1 MNMDTP
7 LTNGIYRMKMNYL
20 SVLLGVTF
28 LTLSSVS
35 FASEQGQ
42 KSDPGYGNG
51 GTAQKRQIDACVNA
65 NTSSVTSYDNGSHVK
80 PCVGGASYKSQK
92 LPDQKYKA
100 PFK

>member
-1 MNMDTP
+1 MDIP
-7 LTNGIYRMKMNYL
+7 LINGIYKMKKNYL
-20 SVLLGVTF
+20 AILLGVTF
-28 LTLSSVS
+28 LTLSPAS

-51 GTAQKRQIDACVNA
+51 GTAKKRQIDACVNA

-80 PCVGGASYKSQK
+80 PCVGGASYKSKQ

>member
-1 MNMDTP
+1 
-7 LTNGIYRMKMNYL
+7 MKNNFL

-35 FASEQGQ
+35 IASEQGH
-42 KSDPGYGNG
+42 KSAPGYSNG

-80 PCVGGASYKSQK
+80 PCVGGASYKSKK
-92 LPDQKYKA
+92 LHDQNYKA

>member
-1 MNMDTP
+1 
-7 LTNGIYRMKMNYL
+7 MKKNYL
-20 SVLLGVTF
+20 AILLGVTF
-28 LTLSSVS
+28 LTLSPAS

-51 GTAQKRQIDACVNA
+51 GTAKKRQIDACVNA

-80 PCVGGASYKSQK
+80 PCVGGASYKSKQ

>member
-1 MNMDTP
+1 
-7 LTNGIYRMKMNYL
+7 MKKNYL
-20 SVLLGVTF
+20 AMLLGVTF
-28 LTLSSVS
+28 LTLSSAS
-35 FASEQGQ
+35 FASKQGQ
-42 KSDPGYGNG
+42 KSDPSYGNG

-80 PCVGGASYKSQK
+80 PCVGGASYKSKQ

>member
-1 MNMDTP
+1 MNMDIP
-7 LTNGIYRMKMNYL
+7 LTNGIYRMKKNYL
-20 SVLLGVTF
+20 SMLLGVTF
-28 LTLSSVS
+28 LTLSSAS

-80 PCVGGASYKSQK
+80 PCVGGASYKSKQ

>member
-1 MNMDTP
+1 MNMDIP
-7 LTNGIYRMKMNYL
+7 LTNGIYRMKKNYL

-65 NTSSVTSYDNGSHVK
+65 NTSSVASYDNGSHVK
-80 PCVGGASYKSQK
+80 PCVGGAYYKSQK
-92 LPDQKYKA
+92 LPDQKHKA

>member
-1 MNMDTP
+1 MN
-7 LTNGIYRMKMNYL
+7 KNYL
-20 SVLLGVTF
+20 AMLLGVTF
-28 LTLSSVS
+28 LTLSSAS

-65 NTSSVTSYDNGSHVK
+65 NTSSVTSYDNSSHVK
-80 PCVGGASYKSQK
+80 PCVGGASYKSKQ